1 MTLDPAGLAV
11 LGELTDS
18 EFDTFRS
25 CVRLLLSRTF
35 LMRSFEKEERLYE
48 FALRNIHLLEL
59 WFSCADIELRRD
71 EGLGVI
77 ACRSGAEMRNNL
89 GREETCALLVCRI
102 LYEEQRGT
110 IRLSRNPSVTIGD
123 FLRRYMAI
131 TGIQPKKTRM
141 AEIFRRLSF
150 FRLIKLHSD
159 PADPEGLMILYPSLA
174 LALDL
179 AAVEEIE
186 TALEREEALKKGI
199 SVGEPISD
207 VSSDDVSSDDVSS
220 DDEEEFVYEDDD
232 FIYEEDTSSKDAT
245 FSEDAE

>member
-1 MTLDPAGLAV
+1 MRPDAAGLAII
-11 LGELTDS
+11 GELTDS

-48 FALRNIHLLEL
+48 FALRNIRLLEL

-77 ACRSGAEMRNNL
+77 ACRSGFEMRSRL

-102 LYEEQRGT
+102 IYEEERGD
-110 IRLSRNPSVTIGD
+110 IRLSRNPSVAVGD
-123 FLRRYMAI
+123 FLRRYMTI

-141 AEIFRRLSF
+141 ADVFRRLSF
-150 FRLIKLHSD
+150 FRLIKLTSD
-159 PADPEGLMILYPSLA
+159 PADPEGLLILYPSLA

-186 TALEREEALKKGI
+186 TALEKEATARGDTKVLPAGEESSTDI
-199 SVGEPISD
+199 ITDSD
-207 VSSDDVSSDDVSS
+207 FIFNE
-220 DDEEEFVYEDDD
+220 DEE
-232 FIYEEDTSSKDAT
+232 
-245 FSEDAE
+245 